1 MTLQEIFKSVRF
13 EDMVKYLIDIESQV
27 FENLYCF
34 KEAFDVLRMMEAKE
48 GRNIPIEIERVI
60 DDFDEEPF
68 LSVSFKVRE
77 EWDCMLS
84 RIVEVNENTDATI
97 QEIAIHEY
105 AHHIHA
111 TEWWRGEFKGKY
123 DAMHGY
129 NFWFIYNKL
138 INLAFQK
145 GYNINPKSYGIGTDF
160 YNIYIRKFNQIDSN
174 NFKKNIRL

>member
-1 MTLQEIFKSVRF
+1 MIFINACKEDF
-13 EDMVKYLIDIESQV
+13 EL
-27 FENLYCF
+27 L
-34 KEAFDVLRMMEAKE
+34 
-48 GRNIPIEIERVI
+48 VI
-60 DDFDEEPF
+60 DKKPKTKMD
-68 LSVSFKVRE
+68 SYGGKQI
-77 EWDCMLS
+77 
-84 RIVEVNENTDATI
+84 RIYSQWSCAADLE
-97 QEIAIHEY
+97 EIAIHEY

-145 GYNINPKSYGIGTDF
+145 GYNMNPKSYGIGTDF